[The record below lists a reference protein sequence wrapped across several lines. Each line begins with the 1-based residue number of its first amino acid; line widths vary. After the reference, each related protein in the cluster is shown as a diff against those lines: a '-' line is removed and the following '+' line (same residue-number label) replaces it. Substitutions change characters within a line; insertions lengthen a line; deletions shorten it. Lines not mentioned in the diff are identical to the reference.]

1 MINRHTLMFSMLAAA
16 VLALSLP
23 AVAAAQWGRN
33 PDNRYPDNRY
43 PDNRNDS
50 DRYERYDNRYLR
62 DTIREL
68 DRLSSDF
75 TRDLDRRLDRS
86 RVDGTRSED
95 HINADA
101 KEFRR
106 AVQRLKD
113 RFDNGR
119 NLNRSENEA
128 RTVLE
133 TAGHVQ
139 RESRSFL
146 NDGRLSSEWSAI
158 RQNLRTLADGY
169 DLNWSDFDDGYSR
182 RDNPDSRG
190 RNDDYRRNDPY
201 GRNRNNDWWRRL
213 PFPR

>member
-1 MINRHTLMFSMLAAA
+1 MTNRHALKFSILTAA
-16 VLALSLP
+16 VLALCLP
-23 AVAAAQWGRN
+23 AAAQAQWGG
-33 PDNRYPDNRY
+33 Y
-43 PDNRNDS
+43 PDNRNDNGRS
-50 DRYERYDNRYLR
+50 GRYDGRYLR
-62 DTIREL
+62 DTIRDL

-75 TRDLDRRLDRS
+75 SRDLDRRLDRS
-86 RVDGTRSED
+86 RVDGTSNED

-119 NLNRSENEA
+119 NLDRTENEA

-139 RESRSFL
+139 RESRRFL

-158 RQNLRTLADGY
+158 RQNLRTIANAYDLRWADFNDGY
-169 DLNWSDFDDGYSR
+169 DR
-182 RDNPDSRG
+182 RDNPDPGG
-190 RNDDYRRNDPY
+190 RNDRS
-201 GRNRNNDWWRRL
+201 GNRNNDWWRKL

>member
-1 MINRHTLMFSMLAAA
+1 MTNRHPLKFSILAAA
-16 VLALSLP
+16 VLALCLP
-23 AVAAAQWGRN
+23 AAAPAQWGGS
-33 PDNRYPDNRY
+33 PDNRYPGDY
-43 PDNRNDS
+43 RNDNGRS
-50 DRYERYDNRYLR
+50 GRYDGRYLR
-62 DTIREL
+62 DTIRDL

-75 TRDLDRRLDRS
+75 SRDLDRRLDRS
-86 RVDGTRSED
+86 RVDGTRNED
-95 HINADA
+95 HINLDA

-119 NLNRSENEA
+119 NLDRTENEA

-139 RESRSFL
+139 RESRRFL

-158 RQNLRTLADGY
+158 RQNLRTIANAYDLRWADFNYGY
-169 DLNWSDFDDGYSR
+169 DR
-182 RDNPDSRG
+182 RDNPDPGG
-190 RNDDYRRNDPY
+190 RNDRSGNHD
-201 GRNRNNDWWRRL
+201 NDWWRRL

>member
-1 MINRHTLMFSMLAAA
+1 MTNRHTLEISILASA
-16 VLALSLP
+16 VLALCLP
-23 AVAAAQWGRN
+23 AVAAAQWGGS
-33 PDNRYPDNRY
+33 PENRYPDDY
-43 PDNRNDS
+43 RNDNGRS
-50 DRYERYDNRYLR
+50 GRYDGRYLR

-75 TRDLDRRLDRS
+75 TRDLDRRLDHS

-119 NLNRSENEA
+119 NLDRTENEA

-133 TAGHVQ
+133 AAGHVQ

-146 NDGRLSSEWSAI
+146 NDARLSSEWSAI
-158 RQNLRTLADGY
+158 RRNLRTIADEY
-169 DLNWSDFDDGYSR
+169 DLSWADFDDGYDR
-182 RDNPDSRG
+182 RDNPDPRG
-190 RNDDYRRNDPY
+190 RNDDYRRNGGY

>member
-1 MINRHTLMFSMLAAA
+1 MTNRHTLKFSILASA
-16 VLALSLP
+16 VLALCLP
-23 AVAAAQWGRN
+23 AVAAAQWGGS
-33 PDNRYPDNRY
+33 PDNRYPDDY
-43 PDNRNDS
+43 RNDNGR
-50 DRYERYDNRYLR
+50 DGRYDGRYLR

-75 TRDLDRRLDRS
+75 TRDLDRRLDHS

-119 NLNRSENEA
+119 NLDRTENEA

-139 RESRSFL
+139 RESRSLL
-146 NDGRLSSEWSAI
+146 NDARLSSEWSAI
-158 RQNLRTLADGY
+158 RRNLRTIADEYDLSWADFNDGY
-169 DLNWSDFDDGYSR
+169 DR
-182 RDNPDSRG
+182 RDNPDPRG
-190 RNDDYRRNDPY
+190 RNDDRY

>member
-1 MINRHTLMFSMLAAA
+1 MMNRHALKFSMLPAA
-16 VLALSLP
+16 VLALCLP
-23 AVAAAQWGRN
+23 AAALAQWGGY
-33 PDNRYPDNRY
+33 PDDRYPGDY
-43 PDNRNDS
+43 RNDNG
-50 DRYERYDNRYLR
+50 RYERYDGRYLR

-68 DRLSSDF
+68 DRLSNDF
-75 TRDLDRRLDRS
+75 TRDLDRRLDHS
-86 RVDGTRSED
+86 PVDGTRNED

-106 AVQRLKD
+106 AVQRLKG

-119 NLNRSENEA
+119 NLDRTENEA

-158 RQNLRTLADGY
+158 RQNLRTIADEYDLSWADFNDGY
-169 DLNWSDFDDGYSR
+169 DR
-182 RDNPDSRG
+182 RDNPDPGG
-190 RNDDYRRNDPY
+190 RNDDYRRNDRY